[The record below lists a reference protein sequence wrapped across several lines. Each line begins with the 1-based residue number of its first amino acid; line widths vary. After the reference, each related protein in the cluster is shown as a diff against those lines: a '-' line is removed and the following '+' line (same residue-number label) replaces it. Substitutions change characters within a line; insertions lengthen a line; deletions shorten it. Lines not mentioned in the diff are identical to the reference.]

1 MAKFSKNFKKNA
13 HNDKLPESVLKEIN
27 KQFKNFEYVENNG
40 VYILVQKN
48 DIPFQFRNFE
58 IVNPEFYKSKLK
70 KSNLSFDEIYSYLYN
85 SQTSLELKE
94 KDDTFMIIDGQKK
107 KLSDQ
112 ILSKYNI
119 VNGTG
124 KITITPIIMN
134 ETVYFDIGSDK
145 TNAKKIQFARRPIDS
160 AKALKY
166 ESIDSNEKIHI
177 KMILENH
184 IIGID
189 LTLVDKNIHGAQD
202 YLDCLKELNQLYK
215 TFYFNNQGPICFKNK
230 KSDSIVHLIEY
241 FEKVIE
247 LEKILKIKFDI
258 KQHAITVG
266 DIQNLEILYLSL
278 IKEKPWRLKDKLN
291 NVRYNWI
298 QTPDEIKDLLENK
311 KRDFALSF
319 EKKESIT
326 LYKMNFSLYM
336 LYVYFNL
343 SVSNI
348 ETISDN
354 EKIVYF
360 DVNNKDTYGTCIGF
374 ELENDLINFMQ
385 KEDSL
390 SKLTEAISLTE
401 SQNI

>member
-1 MAKFSKNFKKNA
+1 MAKFSKNFKKSA
-13 HNDKLPESVLKEIN
+13 HNYKLPKSVLKEIN
-27 KQFKNFEYVENNG
+27 KQFKNFEYVENDG

-58 IVNPEFYKSKLK
+58 IVNPKFYKSKLK
-70 KSNLSFDEIYSYLYN
+70 KSNFSFDEIYSYLYN

-94 KDDTFMIIDGQKK
+94 KDNTFMIVDGQKK

-124 KITITPIIMN
+124 KITITPITMN

-166 ESIDSNEKIHI
+166 ESIDPNEKIHI

-215 TFYFNNQGPICFKNK
+215 TFYFNNQGPICFKDK
-230 KSDSIVHLIEY
+230 KSVNIVNLIDY

-258 KQHAITVG
+258 EQHAVTVG

-278 IKEKPWRLKDKLN
+278 IKENPWRIKGKLN
-291 NVRYNWI
+291 NVRYNWS

-311 KRDFALSF
+311 KRDFVLSF

-326 LYKMNFSLYM
+326 LYNMNFSLYM
-336 LYVYFNL
+336 LYVYFYL

-348 ETISDN
+348 EKISDN
-354 EKIVYF
+354 EKTVYF

-374 ELENDLINFMQ
+374 ESENDLINFMQ
-385 KEDSL
+385 KEDFL
-390 SKLTEAISLTE
+390 SKMTEATSLTE
-401 SQNI
+401 D

>member
-27 KQFKNFEYVENNG
+27 KQFKNFEYEENKG
-40 VYILVQKN
+40 AYILVPKN
-48 DIPFQFRNFE
+48 KGTLSFVNFE
-58 IVNPEFYKSKLK
+58 IINKKFYQDKLK
-70 KSNLSFDEIYSYLYN
+70 KENPSFDEIYSYSYN
-85 SQTSLELKE
+85 SQKSFDLKE
-94 KDDTFMIIDGQKK
+94 KENSYIVVDGQKK
-107 KLSDQ
+107 KLSDLV
-112 ILSKYNI
+112 ISKYNI
-119 VNGTG
+119 VKGTE
-124 KITITPIIMN
+124 KLTITPIIMN
-134 ETVYFDIGSDK
+134 EKVYFYIGSDK
-145 TNAKKIQFARRPIDS
+145 TNAKKIEFARCPIDS
-160 AKALKY
+160 ATALKY

-215 TFYFNNQGPICFKNK
+215 TFYFNNQGPICFKDK
-230 KSDSIVHLIEY
+230 KSDNVVHLIEY

-247 LEKILKIKFDI
+247 LEKILKTKFDI
-258 KQHAITVG
+258 EQHVVTVG

-278 IKEKPWRLKDKLN
+278 IKKKPWRLKGKLN

-326 LYKMNFSLYM
+326 LYKINFSLYM

-348 ETISDN
+348 ETISDD

-385 KEDSL
+385 KENFL
-390 SKLTEAISLTE
+390 SKLTEATSLTE
-401 SQNI
+401 S

>member
-1 MAKFSKNFKKNA
+1 MYKRQ
-13 HNDKLPESVLKEIN
+13 VLTEIN

-70 KSNLSFDEIYSYLYN
+70 KSNFSFDEIYSYLYN

-124 KITITPIIMN
+124 KITITPITMN
-134 ETVYFDIGSDK
+134 ETVYFDIGSEK
-145 TNAKKIQFARRPIDS
+145 SNAKKIQFARRPIDS

-166 ESIDSNEKIHI
+166 ESIDPNEKIHI

-189 LTLVDKNIHGAQD
+189 LTLVDENIHGARD
-202 YLDCLKELNQLYK
+202 YLYCLKELNQLYK
-215 TFYFNNQGPICFKNK
+215 TFYFNNQGPICFKDK
-230 KSDSIVHLIEY
+230 KSDNIVHLIDY

-247 LEKILKIKFDI
+247 LEKVLKIKFDI
-258 KQHAITVG
+258 EQHAITVR

-278 IKEKPWRLKDKLN
+278 IKENPWRIKGKLN
-291 NVRYNWI
+291 NVRYNWT
-298 QTPDEIKDLLENK
+298 QTPDEIKDLLVNK
-311 KRDFALSF
+311 KRDFVLSF
-319 EKKESIT
+319 EEKESIT
-326 LYKMNFSLYM
+326 LYKMNFTLYM

-348 ETISDN
+348 EKISDN
-354 EKIVYF
+354 EKTVYF

-374 ELENDLINFMQ
+374 ESENDLINFMQ
-385 KEDSL
+385 KEDFLPKMSEATN
-390 SKLTEAISLTE
+390 LTD
-401 SQNI
+401 

>member
-27 KQFKNFEYVENNG
+27 KQFKNFEYEENKG
-40 VYILVQKN
+40 AYILVPKN
-48 DIPFQFRNFE
+48 KGTLSFVNFE
-58 IVNPEFYKSKLK
+58 IINKKFYQDKLK
-70 KSNLSFDEIYSYLYN
+70 KENPSFDEIYSYLYN

-94 KDDTFMIIDGQKK
+94 KDNTFMIVDGQKK
-107 KLSDQ
+107 KLSDLV
-112 ILSKYNI
+112 ISKYNI
-119 VNGTG
+119 VKGTE
-124 KITITPIIMN
+124 KLTITPITMN
-134 ETVYFDIGSDK
+134 EKVYFDIGSDK
-145 TNAKKIQFARRPIDS
+145 TNAKKIEFARCPIDS

-166 ESIDSNEKIHI
+166 ESIDPNEKIHI
-177 KMILENH
+177 TMILENH

-189 LTLVDKNIHGAQD
+189 LTLVDKNIHSAQD
-202 YLDCLKELNQLYK
+202 YLDCLKELNELYK
-215 TFYFNNQGPICFKNK
+215 TFYFNNQGPICFKDK
-230 KSDSIVHLIEY
+230 KSNNVVHLIDY

-247 LEKILKIKFDI
+247 LEKILKIKFEI
-258 KQHAITVG
+258 EQHVVTVG

-278 IKEKPWRLKDKLN
+278 IKKKPWRLKGKLN

-311 KRDFALSF
+311 KRDFTLSF

-326 LYKMNFSLYM
+326 LYKNNFSLYM

-354 EKIVYF
+354 EKLVYF

-374 ELENDLINFMQ
+374 ELENDLINFIQ
-385 KEDSL
+385 KEDFL
-390 SKLTEAISLTE
+390 SKLTEATSLTE
-401 SQNI
+401 S

>member
-1 MAKFSKNFKKNA
+1 MAKFSKNFKKSA
-13 HNDKLPESVLKEIN
+13 HNYKLPESVLTEIN

-70 KSNLSFDEIYSYLYN
+70 KSNFSFDEIYSYLYN

-124 KITITPIIMN
+124 KITITPITMN
-134 ETVYFDIGSDK
+134 ETVYFDIGSEK
-145 TNAKKIQFARRPIDS
+145 SNAKKIQFARRPIDS

-166 ESIDSNEKIHI
+166 ESIDPNEKIHI

-189 LTLVDKNIHGAQD
+189 LTLVDENIHGARD
-202 YLDCLKELNQLYK
+202 YLYCLKELNQLYK
-215 TFYFNNQGPICFKNK
+215 TFYFNNQGPICFKDK
-230 KSDSIVHLIEY
+230 KSDNIVHLIDY

-247 LEKILKIKFDI
+247 LEKVLKIKFDI
-258 KQHAITVG
+258 EQHAITVR

-278 IKEKPWRLKDKLN
+278 IKENPWRIKGKLN
-291 NVRYNWI
+291 NVRYNWTK
-298 QTPDEIKDLLENK
+298 TPDEIKDLLVNK
-311 KRDFALSF
+311 KIYFVLSF
-319 EKKESIT
+319 EEKESIT
-326 LYKMNFSLYM
+326 LYKLNFTLYM

-348 ETISDN
+348 EKISDN
-354 EKIVYF
+354 EKTVYF

-374 ELENDLINFMQ
+374 ESENDLINFMQ
-385 KEDSL
+385 KEDFLPKMSEATN
-390 SKLTEAISLTE
+390 LTD
-401 SQNI
+401 

>member
-13 HNDKLPESVLKEIN
+13 HNDKLPESVLTEIN

-70 KSNLSFDEIYSYLYN
+70 KSNFSFDEIYSYLYN

-124 KITITPIIMN
+124 KITITPITMN
-134 ETVYFDIGSDK
+134 ETVYFDIGSEK
-145 TNAKKIQFARRPIDS
+145 SNAKKIQFARRPIDS

-166 ESIDSNEKIHI
+166 ESIDPNEKIHI

-189 LTLVDKNIHGAQD
+189 LTLVDENIHGARD
-202 YLDCLKELNQLYK
+202 YLYCLKELNQLYK
-215 TFYFNNQGPICFKNK
+215 TFYFNNQGPICFKDK
-230 KSDSIVHLIEY
+230 KSDNIVHLIDY

-247 LEKILKIKFDI
+247 LEKVLKIKFDI
-258 KQHAITVG
+258 EQHAITVR

-278 IKEKPWRLKDKLN
+278 IKENPWRIKGKLN
-291 NVRYNWI
+291 NVRYNWT
-298 QTPDEIKDLLENK
+298 QTPDEIKDLLVNK
-311 KRDFALSF
+311 KRDFVLSF
-319 EKKESIT
+319 EEKESIT
-326 LYKMNFSLYM
+326 LYKMNFTLYM

-348 ETISDN
+348 EKISDN
-354 EKIVYF
+354 EKTVYF

-374 ELENDLINFMQ
+374 ESENDLINFMQ
-385 KEDSL
+385 KEDFLPKMSEATN
-390 SKLTEAISLTE
+390 LTD
-401 SQNI
+401 

>member
-1 MAKFSKNFKKNA
+1 MAKFSRNFKKNA

-27 KQFKNFEYVENNG
+27 KQFKNFEYEENKG
-40 VYILVQKN
+40 AYILVPKN
-48 DIPFQFRNFE
+48 KGTLSFVNFE
-58 IVNPEFYKSKLK
+58 IINKKFYQDKLK
-70 KSNLSFDEIYSYLYN
+70 KENPSFDEIYSYSYN
-85 SQTSLELKE
+85 SQKSLDLKE
-94 KDDTFMIIDGQKK
+94 KENSYMVVDGQKK
-107 KLSDQ
+107 KLSDLV
-112 ILSKYNI
+112 ISKYNI
-119 VNGTG
+119 VKGIE
-124 KITITPIIMN
+124 KLTITPEAMN
-134 ETVYFDIGSDK
+134 ESYYFFIGTSK
-145 TNAKKIQFARRPIDS
+145 TNGKKKHFARRPIDS
-160 AKALKY
+160 ATALKY

-177 KMILENH
+177 KIILENH
-184 IIGID
+184 FIGFD

-247 LEKILKIKFDI
+247 LEKILKINFDI
-258 KQHAITVG
+258 EQHAVTLE

-278 IKEKPWRLKDKLN
+278 IKEKPWRLKGKLN

-298 QTPDEIKDLLENK
+298 QTPAEIKDLLENK
-311 KRDFALSF
+311 KRDFVLSF

-326 LYKMNFSLYM
+326 LYKINFSLYM

-343 SVSNI
+343 SVSKI

-390 SKLTEAISLTE
+390 SKLTEATSLTE
-401 SQNI
+401 S